1 MIVIVAVIILLA
13 LVGAP
18 IFAIMGAF
26 GAMGAHAVAPGS
38 PLSDSM
44 AGQWV
49 DVFALATSEKGN
61 ALAVIPLFTF
71 MGYILAESQTAAR
84 LVRVAKAWVGWIP
97 GGLAIVTIFV
107 CALFTTVT
115 GASGVTIVAVGGLVY
130 PALIKESYKDRFS
143 LGLITSTGSIGLLF
157 PPALPLI
164 LYGIIYG
171 ISAQANAS
179 SSGDT
184 MALID
189 FDLSKFLLAGIV
201 PGLILTGSFAVYS
214 MFTAVRQRVQR
225 TTFDAGEAVRSL
237 AIATPELLIPLIMV
251 ALMVFGLQIPEA
263 AAFTCLYVVLLETVI
278 YRDFKLKMFPR
289 LVRESMRLVGAIFIL
304 IFAATAL
311 SNYFVSAHIP
321 DRMTDWLVATF
332 HSKVTFLL
340 MLNLIL
346 LAVGSVMDIYSALLV
361 VVPLIAPAATGFGI
375 DPYHLGIIFLLNL
388 EIGFVHPPVGLN
400 LFIASFRF
408 RKPMNELYLAVL
420 PFLAI
425 MIAVLLVVTYV
436 PALVVVKSKGMK
448 APIKEAP
455 TKPVA
460 GAGAS
465 DAGPPVQITFPDGG
479 VWTIAHCEKPEIKDD
494 PLGYE
499 DCKLK
504 FKLYARCDTLGDEL
518 DKLDCRQ
525 AVVDGKNPFEADAA
539 PH

>member
-1 MIVIVAVIILLA
+1 MTALVVVAVILLA
-13 LVGAP
+13 LIGAP
-18 IFAIMGAF
+18 IFAVMGAF
-26 GAMGAHAVAPGS
+26 GALGAHSVAPGS

-44 AGQWV
+44 AGQLV

-61 ALAVIPLFTF
+61 SLAVIPLFTF
-71 MGYILAESQTAAR
+71 MGYILAESQTASR
-84 LVRVAKAWVGWIP
+84 LVRVAKAWVGWFP

-115 GASGVTIVAVGGLVY
+115 GASGVTIVAVGGLVF
-130 PALIKESYKDRFS
+130 PALIKEGYKERFS

-164 LYGIIYG
+164 IYGIIYG

-179 SSGDT
+179 SAGDT
-184 MALID
+184 MLLID
-189 FDLSKFLLAGIV
+189 FDLSRFLLAGIV
-201 PGLILTGSFAVYS
+201 PGLLLTGSFGLYAV
-214 MFTAVRQRVQR
+214 FIALRDRVPR
-225 TTFDAGEAVRSL
+225 TGFDLGEALKSL
-237 AIATPELLIPLIMV
+237 VIALPELLIPG
-251 ALMVFGLQIPEA
+251 LMVTLMFIGLQIPEA
-263 AAFTCLYVVLLETVI
+263 AAFTCLYVVLLETLI
-278 YRDFKLKMFPR
+278 YRDVNVRMFPH

-311 SNYFVSAHIP
+311 TNFFVSAHIP
-321 DRMTDWLVATF
+321 DRMTDWLVSTF

-346 LAVGSVMDIYSALLV
+346 LAVGSVMDIFSALLV

-375 DPYHLGIIFLLNL
+375 DPYHLGVIFLLNL

-425 MIAVLLVVTYV
+425 MVVVLLVVTYV
-436 PALVVVKSKGMK
+436 DWLTPIKSKGMK
-448 APIKEAP
+448 GPARETP
-455 TKPVA
+455 TQPVA

-465 DAGPPVQITFPDGG
+465 DAGPSVQITFPDGG
-479 VWTIAHCEKPEIKDD
+479 VWTIATCERPEIKDD

-499 DCKLK
+499 ECKLK
-504 FKLYARCDTLGDEL
+504 FKLYPKCDTLDNEL

-525 AVVDGKNPFEADAA
+525 AVIEGKDPFAADAA
-539 PH
+539 P